1 MCGIRIGEDVRGAI
15 PCGTRGSRPPNRGR
29 RRDDAT
35 ARAAQRV
42 QRSLF
47 LLLRGSSFSLTVRRA
62 RSGSLRRG
70 GGAGLVSAAPMALFS
85 KPAFGFL
92 ALVLAAFAQRR
103 VRISAHGLSLRV
115 PPPLMPGQHHRERDR
130 CEHHIQVKADV
141 EEAQSS
147 FGAEAF
153 RPSFARTVPA
163 CHIRTHL
170 ELTGGS
176 SPHVSVVEPAF
187 GGCEIGV
194 EIARFRTTLLTPH
207 FAPTL
212 RVEYRV
218 GFQKG

>member
-1 MCGIRIGEDVRGAI
+1 
-15 PCGTRGSRPPNRGR
+15 
-29 RRDDAT
+29 
-35 ARAAQRV
+35 
-42 QRSLF
+42 
-47 LLLRGSSFSLTVRRA
+47 
-62 RSGSLRRG
+62 
-70 GGAGLVSAAPMALFS
+70 
-85 KPAFGFL
+85 
-92 ALVLAAFAQRR
+92 
-103 VRISAHGLSLRV
+103 
-115 PPPLMPGQHHRERDR
+115 MPGQHHRERDR

-176 SPHVSVVEPAF
+176 SPHVSVVVPAF
-187 GGCEIGV
+187 ASGGCEIGV
-194 EIARFRTTLLTPH
+194 EIARFRTTLLAPY